1 MRHSDT
7 PLAGAH
13 QRPACPPLE
22 KIAMIDNHCYFTHH
36 EKRRS
41 SAVNVS
47 LTPQLEALI
56 KKKLKSGLYNSA
68 SEVVREA
75 LRLLDERD
83 RLKKMKLEEIRK
95 EVLAGVEQL
104 DKGLSKSLDESTAGR
119 IKKRGRKM
127 LRSKKIKKPA

>member
-1 MRHSDT
+1 M
-7 PLAGAH
+7 
-13 QRPACPPLE
+13 
-22 KIAMIDNHCYFTHH
+22 
-36 EKRRS
+36 
-41 SAVNVS
+41 NVS
-47 LTPQLEALI
+47 LTPRLEALI

-104 DKGLSKSLDESTAGR
+104 DKGLSKPLDESTARR

-127 LRSKKIKKPA
+127 LRSKKVKKPA